1 MSKPSW
7 VEKVSGKSRWIRAT
21 KLEEEG
27 KFEEAAKLYVEEA
40 ENCSEERPAMAGLSF
55 LSAAKS
61 LLKAGKRREAMEL
74 FERAARNYM
83 RHAETVKPIS
93 PHTAAWSYRMASKCY
108 AWAEMYEES
117 REAKRIADSIT
128 EKVEGVEEY
137 PLFKVFKPKKRS
149 GSR

>member
-1 MSKPSW
+1 LSKPSW

-27 KFEEAAKLYVEEA
+27 RFEEAAKLYVEEA
-40 ENCSEERPAMAGLSF
+40 ESHTEERPAMAGLGF

-61 LLKAGKRREAMEL
+61 MLKAGKRSKAVKL
-74 FERAARNYM
+74 FERAAKSYIK
-83 RHAETVKPIS
+83 HAEDVKTVS
-93 PHTAAWSYRMASKCY
+93 PKTAAWSYRMASKCY

-117 REAKRIADSIT
+117 EEARRIADSIT

-137 PLFKVFKPKKRS
+137 PLFKVFKPKKGS
-149 GSR
+149 GLR

>member
-7 VEKVSGKSRWIRAT
+7 VEKVSGKSKWIRAT

-40 ENCSEERPAMAGLSF
+40 ESHTKERPAMAGLSF

-83 RHAETVKPIS
+83 RHAETVKTVS
-93 PHTAAWSYRMASKCY
+93 PKTAAWSYRMASKCY

-117 REAKRIADSIT
+117 EEARRIADSIT
-128 EKVEGVEEY
+128 ERVEGTEEY
-137 PLFKVFKPKKRS
+137 PLFRVFRPKK
-149 GSR
+149 GSD